1 MKKYKTACA
10 SLRPGQLDRLTAKV
24 KDRNTTDRKV
34 NRLQSIKIT
43 IEITDGE
50 ILELYKNASV
60 TTIVNDFLHEHLSS
74 VVHGDEVWAEK
85 IYGY

>member
-1 MKKYKTACA
+1 M
-10 SLRPGQLDRLTAKV
+10 
-24 KDRNTTDRKV
+24 

-50 ILELYKNASV
+50 ILELYKDASV
-60 TTIVNDFLHEHLSS
+60 TTIVNDFLQEHLSS
-74 VVHGDEVWAEK
+74 VAHGDEVWAEK